1 MIILHFQNLVQMN
14 CSPLPT
20 DIQQERLHP
29 TFTIPCLPPT
39 LQVSHTLLGTFPLS
53 LGGGREFSTIKRR
66 RSVDCECFVI
76 AYIACYWPFLGKR

>member
-29 TFTIPCLPPT
+29 TFTIPCLPPPHYKYPI
-39 LQVSHTLLGTFPLS
+39 LYLVLS
-53 LGGGREFSTIKRR
+53 PYL
-66 RSVDCECFVI
+66 
-76 AYIACYWPFLGKR
+76 